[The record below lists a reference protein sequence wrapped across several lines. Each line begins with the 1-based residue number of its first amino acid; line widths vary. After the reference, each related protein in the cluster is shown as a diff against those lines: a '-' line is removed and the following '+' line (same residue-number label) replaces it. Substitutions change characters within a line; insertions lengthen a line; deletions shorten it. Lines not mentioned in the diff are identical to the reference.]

1 MTCTRTAHDDLVV
14 AEAVLLGDLPALD
27 EVALLRLAEHGRQL
41 EQPPAFRGRCLE
53 PAYLDAVARGAWSV
67 DDESRLSFLLQRAEA
82 ATVRRV
88 RRRYRRG
95 LRTALHATALSLVT
109 RQLPAGQWQE
119 RRLALAGVWER
130 AVGPLPVGP
139 A

>member
-1 MTCTRTAHDDLVV
+1 MSDTRTAHDDLVL
-14 AEAVLLGDLPALD
+14 AEAVLLGDLPGLD
-27 EVALLRLAEHGRQL
+27 EPTLLRLAEHGRQL
-41 EQPPAFRGRCLE
+41 HQPPAFRGRCLE

-67 DDESRLSFLLQRAEA
+67 DDECRLSVLLQRAESE
-82 ATVRRV
+82 TVRRV

-109 RQLPAGQWQE
+109 RQLPAGHWQE
-119 RRLALAGVWER
+119 RRVALAGVWER
-130 AVGPLPVGP
+130 AVGPLP